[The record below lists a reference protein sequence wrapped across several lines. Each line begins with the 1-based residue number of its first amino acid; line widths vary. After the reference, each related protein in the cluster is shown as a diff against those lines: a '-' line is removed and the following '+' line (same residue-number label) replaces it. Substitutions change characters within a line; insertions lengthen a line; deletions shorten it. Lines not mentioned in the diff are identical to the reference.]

1 MIDSVNTHV
10 TGPKIKPRASEL
22 LDNPAIQY
30 AVLGSIILIATLMRF
45 YKLGE
50 WGFWIDE
57 AFTLSYV
64 RTRLHELWSPLSFRL
79 IGLTVGVLGVSDWSA
94 RVAPA
99 LIGVITLPAVYFP
112 SRKLFGP
119 GVALLAVAL
128 IAVSPWHLHWS
139 QNARFYSALLLF
151 YTMGAFAF
159 YHWLERDRFIYLV
172 AAGIFLLLATMER
185 MNALFF
191 GPAVAV
197 YFLAISLVPSF
208 GKPAGFRWRN
218 LLLLAAPVILF
229 VIYQVVVMGM
239 LASLNLNI
247 FGRSHNPLRVLL
259 STIYDIGLPL
269 FITGFMG
276 GVYLLIKKNRLGLYL
291 FSGALVPLLLLVLM
305 APFTQAFSRYVFMTF
320 PFWAILGAFAVK
332 VVLLQVQNSGRILA
346 ISLLLILFAEPISQN
361 VLYYEFQHGNR
372 ENFKSAFAYVEQ
384 DLQPEDLVVTTR
396 PPLAVH
402 YLGVDPIDSNQI
414 DMDGIAA
421 GSQRAWFVMDSRT
434 FISDRLQQWLNEK
447 AELKAVYDV
456 YQPGKLIAMRVY
468 LFDPNSGK

>member
-10 TGPKIKPRASEL
+10 TETKIKPRAIEL
-22 LDNPAIQY
+22 LENPAVQY

-57 AFTLSYV
+57 AFTLFYLHA
-64 RTRLHELWSPLSFRL
+64 RLHELWTPLSFRL
-79 IGLTVGVLGVSDWSA
+79 IALTIGVLGVSDWSA
-94 RVAPA
+94 RLAPA
-99 LIGVITLPAVYFP
+99 LIGIVTIPILYFP
-112 SRKLFGP
+112 TRKLFGP

-128 IAVSPWHLHWS
+128 IALSPWHLHWS

-151 YTMGAFAF
+151 YTLGAFAF

-191 GPAVAV
+191 GPAAAV
-197 YFLAISLVPSF
+197 YFLVVSLVPSF

-229 VIYQVVVMGM
+229 VFYQVVVAGM
-239 LASLNLNI
+239 LTSLNLNI
-247 FGRSHNPLRVLL
+247 FGRAHNPLRVLF
-259 STIYDIGLPL
+259 SVIYDVGLPL

-276 GVYLLIKKNRLGLYL
+276 GVYLLVKKNRTGLYIFL
-291 FSGALVPLLLLVLM
+291 GALVPVLLLVLM
-305 APFTQAFSRYVFMTF
+305 APFTQAFSRYVFMTL
-320 PFWAILGAFAVK
+320 PFWAILGAVAVK
-332 VVLLQVQNSGRILA
+332 EVFSQIHKSGRIVA
-346 ISLLLILFAEPISQN
+346 VSLLLILFAEPISQN

-372 ENFKSAFAYVEQ
+372 EDFKSAFAYVEQ

-447 AELKAVYDV
+447 TELKAVYDV
-456 YQPGKLIAMRVY
+456 YQPGKLVAMRVY
-468 LFDPNSGK
+468 LFDPDSGK